1 MSVVCNSDKKIRHNK
16 ILEKHE
22 FMEEIKM
29 ETTHPSMLDLLLE
42 THIGLERQGPGSIEV
57 IEQALEFLKPLDQF
71 SRIADLGCGTGTQ
84 TLLLAKYLSG
94 NITGLDIFPKFIDKL
109 KENAKSGNLASRI
122 TGITGSMENLPF
134 QKNSLDL
141 IWSEGAI
148 DNIGFEKGLLHWH
161 DFLKKGGFVAVTCPS
176 WLTKEQPTAVEKFWT
191 DAGSRLDFI
200 SDNIETMQKCGY
212 QFIASFVLPEQC
224 WTENYFIPREK
235 AINNLLEKYAGNKTM
250 IEYAAQNRYET
261 ELYSKYSQ
269 YYGYVFY
276 IGRAI

>member
-1 MSVVCNSDKKIRHNK
+1 
-16 ILEKHE
+16 
-22 FMEEIKM
+22 M
-29 ETTHPSMLDLLLE
+29 ETAHPSMLDLLLE

-57 IEQALEFLKPLDQF
+57 IEQALEFVKPLDRF
-71 SRIADLGCGTGTQ
+71 SKIADLGCGTGTQ

-109 KENAKSGNLASRI
+109 NENAKSRNLASRV

-148 DNIGFEKGLLHWH
+148 DNIGFEKGLSYWH
-161 DFLKKGGFVAVTCPS
+161 GFLKKGGFVAVTCPS
-176 WLTKEQPTAVEKFWT
+176 WLTKEQPTVVEKFWT

-235 AINNLLEKYAGNKTM
+235 AINNLLEKYAGNETM
-250 IEYAAQNRYET
+250 IEYASQNRYET

>member
-1 MSVVCNSDKKIRHNK
+1 
-16 ILEKHE
+16 
-22 FMEEIKM
+22 M
-29 ETTHPSMLDLLLE
+29 ETAHPSMLDLLLE

-57 IEQALEFLKPLDQF
+57 IEQALEFVKPLDRF
-71 SRIADLGCGTGTQ
+71 SKIADLGCGTGTQ

-109 KENAKSGNLASRI
+109 NENARNGNLASRV

-148 DNIGFEKGLLHWH
+148 DNIGFEKGLSHWH

-176 WLTKEQPTAVEKFWT
+176 WLTKEQPTVVQKFWT
-191 DAGSRLDFI
+191 DAGRRLDFI

-235 AINNLLEKYAGNKTM
+235 AINNLLEKYAGNETM
-250 IEYAAQNRYET
+250 IEYASQNRYET